1 MMSMENSQQL
11 YQQYLVSNF
20 QRKISLMARGTKLAA
35 WGSDLDI
42 SIEVIISG
50 LDGKFSC
57 EKG

>member
-11 YQQYLVSNF
+11 YHQYLVS
-20 QRKISLMARGTKLAA
+20 LVARRTKLAA